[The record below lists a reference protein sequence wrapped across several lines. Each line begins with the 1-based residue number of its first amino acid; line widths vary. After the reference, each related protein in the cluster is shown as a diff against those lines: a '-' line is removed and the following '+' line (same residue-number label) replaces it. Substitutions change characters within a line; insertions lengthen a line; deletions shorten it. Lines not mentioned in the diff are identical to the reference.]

1 MKLQPQ
7 PIHQRQ
13 NDPLIQGPI
22 PRGHS
27 HWKTCSHQVLLPPT
41 SPDKVLGSSQDIP
54 QKVPSILSLWTHPV
68 QKQMPSPSKW

>member
-7 PIHQRQ
+7 LIHQRQ

-22 PRGHS
+22 PRGRS
-27 HWKTCSHQVLLPPT
+27 HRKTCSHQVLLPPT
-41 SPDKVLGSSQDIP
+41 SPGKVLGSFQDIP
-54 QKVPSILSLWTHPV
+54 QKVPSVMSLWAHPV